1 MSMFAPEPSKRAPM
15 SQESLLVEYLFRLEN
30 FKKGRKAV
38 QILLS
43 RLQPQNRREQH
54 IRAAASGF
62 EPIVR
67 RGEAQ
72 LFTLANADLM
82 VVYKIEG
89 DDDVQAVVTRLRFMF
104 ADDPLLLDDIPG
116 MREQFCAWFDISTD
130 YERLLTQ
137 AKTLAEAEEKKR
149 QSQGAAS
156 QQFAAPLHRQGGI
169 PLTPELLG
177 KIEDA
182 LSQADLSNLVRRQSV
197 CAIVGKAAPQQV
209 STELFVSIADLRQ
222 TLIPNANFTSSPW
235 LFQHLT
241 ETLDRRVL
249 SLLSK
254 NDDKSLTQDFSVN
267 LNVATLLSQ
276 EFLKFDDNVR
286 SATRGTIVIELQK
299 TDIFYDLN
307 AYMFAR
313 DFVHERGYRVCID
326 GLNHQALRFIDR
338 AKLGADLV
346 KLVWSPDLPDLLSSE
361 NEREKL
367 NQLIL
372 ERSPGRMIMC
382 RCDTIEAIQAGQSL
396 GLTLFQGRYVDQR
409 LYDITQQGLR
419 AKRLGKR

>member
-1 MSMFAPEPSKRAPM
+1 MSLFTPEAVKRTPSSP
-15 SQESLLVEYLFRLEN
+15 EGLLVEYLFRLEN

-38 QILLS
+38 QIFLS
-43 RLQPQNRREQH
+43 RLQPQNRRDQH
-54 IRAAASGF
+54 VRAAASGF

-67 RGEAQ
+67 RGEGQ
-72 LFTLANADLM
+72 LFTLASADLM
-82 VVYKIEG
+82 FVYKIEAE
-89 DDDVQAVVTRLRFMF
+89 DDVKAVVTRLRFMF

-116 MREQFCAWFDISTD
+116 VRDQFCGWFDIAQD
-130 YERLLTQ
+130 YEKLLTQ
-137 AKTLAEAEEKKR
+137 AKSLADAEERKR
-149 QSQGAAS
+149 QSQETS
-156 QQFAAPLHRQGGI
+156 QQQFAAPQQRQGGT

-177 KIEDA
+177 RIEDA

-276 EFLKFDDNVR
+276 EFLNFDDSVR
-286 SATRGTIVIELQK
+286 SASRGTIVIELQK

-313 DFVHERGYRVCID
+313 DFLHERGYRICID

-338 AKLGADLV
+338 GKLGADLV
-346 KLVWSPDLPDLLSSE
+346 KLVWSPDLPDLLSNE
-361 NEREKL
+361 TEREKL
-367 NQLIL
+367 SQLIL
-372 ERSPGRMIMC
+372 ERSPARMIMC
-382 RCDTIEAIQAGQSL
+382 RCDNIDAIQAGQAL